1 MLVEREALL
10 TELLGFAAEG
20 LEGHGRL
27 VFLGGEA
34 GVGKTSLTR
43 ALATELADRCA
54 VRVGAVDNLTTADAL
69 AAFTDALPD
78 WHLGPDPD
86 RLALFRSLR
95 EELRAAPSLLV
106 LEDLHWA
113 DEATLDA
120 LRFLGRR
127 LDGLPTLIVATFRH
141 DEVSPRHPLTMVMG
155 ELVGLHEVH
164 RRIVPPLTADGVAQ
178 LIEQSGAALD
188 AADLHARTAGNA
200 FFVTEVLATE
210 GLATGVLAT
219 GVLATGVLA
228 TGDPE
233 LPATVRD
240 AVLARVSRLS
250 AGAADVA
257 AAAAILGTSAP
268 IELLTAVA
276 AQPVERVDECVE
288 RGVLVAG
295 KDGLG
300 FRHELARRA
309 IEQSLTVAQRRRL
322 HQRALTRLSALDP
335 TDHRTLAHHALHAG
349 EDAIA
354 VEHALAAAAR
364 LAGLGAHR
372 EAAAQ
377 YQLALRAEPAQPVA
391 TTERAAMFEA
401 LAYECYLTDRIPE
414 AIAAR
419 RRALELYELTVDQT
433 KVGDTQRWLSRL
445 SWFLGRNEDAERYAA
460 RSVHT
465 LEQLGESHEL
475 AMACSNLSQLR
486 MLAGDSE
493 AAERWG
499 GRAIT
504 LARTLGDRE
513 VEMHA
518 LNNVGAALSHTD
530 RSIEGHALLQRSLD
544 LALAADAH
552 EHVARAY
559 TNLGASAAAEHRLDE
574 AIHFLGAGIAYCD
587 ERDLTSWT
595 RYMESWQ
602 VVALCELGSW
612 DEAIDRTLRLLGH
625 PDLNPVSAIS
635 AAAAGARIQARRGED
650 PTDLLELAGRLAAA
664 TGELQRIAPAAYA
677 AAEAAWLAG
686 RPAEIGDL
694 TAQALTLVA
703 KHPDRWVLGELS
715 WWRGLA
721 GLDAGDGTDASPAE
735 PFALMLAGNWA
746 DAARAWESL
755 NSPLWRAYALGLDP
769 DLAAAQ
775 QAIGILD
782 QLGAPAA
789 IEAILRAR
797 RERGLPLPRRP
808 RAATRERV
816 GQLTPREHDILLLL
830 ADGLSTADLADRL
843 VLSPR
848 TVEHHVSAVLRK
860 LGEPTRARAV
870 AAARRLGVLE
880 QPV

>member
-1 MLVEREALL
+1 VLVERETLL
-10 TELLGFAAEG
+10 AELLGFAAEG
-20 LEGHGRL
+20 LDGHGRL

-43 ALATELADRCA
+43 ALAAELAGRCA

-69 AAFTDALPD
+69 AAFTDAMPN
-78 WHLGPDPD
+78 WHVGLDPD

-95 EELRAAPSLLV
+95 EVLRDAPSLLV

-127 LDGLPTLIVATFRH
+127 LDGLPTLIVATYRH

-155 ELVGLHEVH
+155 ELAGLHEVH
-164 RRIVPPLTADGVAQ
+164 RRIVPPLTTHGVAL

-200 FFVTEVLATE
+200 FFVTEVLAT
-210 GLATGVLAT
+210 
-219 GVLATGVLA
+219 GVLA

-240 AVLARVSRLS
+240 AVLSRVSRLS

-257 AAAAILGTSAP
+257 AAAAILGTTAP

-276 AQPVERVDECVE
+276 AQPVDSVDECVE
-288 RGVLVAG
+288 RGVLVSG
-295 KDGLG
+295 NDGLG

-309 IEQSLTVAQRRRL
+309 VEESLTVAQRRRL
-322 HQRALTRLSALDP
+322 HQSALSRLSALDP
-335 TDHRTLAHHALHAG
+335 TDHRTLAHHALWAG
-349 EDAIA
+349 EDALA
-354 VEHALAAAAR
+354 VEHAMAAAQR
-364 LAGLGAHR
+364 LASLGAHR

-377 YQLALRAEPAQPVA
+377 YQLALRAEPAQQVA
-391 TTERAAMFEA
+391 TSQRAAMFEA
-401 LAYECYLTDRIPE
+401 LAYECYLIDRIPE

-419 RRALELYELTVDQT
+419 RRALELFELAGNQR

-465 LEQLGESHEL
+465 LEPLGEGHEL

-499 GRAIT
+499 GRAIG

-518 LNNVGAALSHTD
+518 LNNVGAALTHTD
-530 RSIEGHALLQRSLD
+530 RSLEGRALLQRSLD

-552 EHVARAY
+552 EHAARAY
-559 TNLGASAAAEHRLDE
+559 TNLGATAAAEHRLAD
-574 AIHFLGAGIAYCD
+574 AVHFLGAGIAYCD

-602 VVALCELGSW
+602 VVALGELGAW

-635 AAAAGARIQARRGED
+635 AAAACARILARRGED
-650 PTDLLELAGRLAAA
+650 AAELLGLAARLAAA
-664 TGELQRIAPAAYA
+664 TGELQRIAPAACA

-694 TAQALTLVA
+694 TAQALALVA
-703 KHPDRWVLGELS
+703 QHPEPWVLGELS

-721 GLDAGDGTDASPAE
+721 GLDTDGGPAASRAA
-735 PFALMLAGNWA
+735 PFALMLAGNGA

-755 NSPLWRAYALGLDP
+755 HAPLWQAYALGLDAE
-769 DLAAAQ
+769 LGAAQ
-775 QAIGILD
+775 RGVGILD
-782 QLGAPAA
+782 GLGATAS
-789 IEAILRAR
+789 IEAILRTR

-808 RAATRERV
+808 RAAARERV
-816 GQLTPREHDILLLL
+816 GQLTTREFDILLLL
-830 ADGLSTADLADRL
+830 ADGLSTAELADRL

-848 TVEHHVSAVLRK
+848 TVEHHVSSVLRK

-880 QPV
+880 ESA